1 MVGPLGHRASVSD
14 APLAGRVALVTG
26 SSSGIGA
33 ATAGAFAAAGSGV
46 LVNSSSTV
54 AEGEAVAASLP
65 DALYVQGDITEPG
78 VSERLVGAALERW
91 GRLDTLVNNAGTT
104 VLIPHQDLEA
114 ASVEVWRRIFE
125 VNVFGTWAMSVA
137 AVPALRSSRGSIV
150 NITSIA
156 GVRPTGSSIPYA
168 ASKAALNHLT
178 VLLAKV
184 VGPDVRVN
192 AVAPGLVDTPW
203 TEDWDVAR
211 EVVRQVAPL
220 KRSGQPD
227 DVAEVVLALT
237 RAAYVTGQV
246 VCVDGG
252 LTIAS

>member
-1 MVGPLGHRASVSD
+1 MSGSPLDGH
-14 APLAGRVALVTG
+14 VALVTG
-26 SSSGIGA
+26 SSSGIGE
-33 ATAGAFAAAGSGV
+33 ATARAFAAAGAAV

-65 DALYVQGDITEPG
+65 DALYVQGDVAGSG
-78 VSERLVGAALERW
+78 VPERLVEAALERW

-104 VLIPHQDLEA
+104 ALIPHHDLEA
-114 ASVEVWRRIFE
+114 ASVDVWRRIFE

-137 AVPALRSSRGSIV
+137 AMPSLRESHGSIV

-192 AVAPGLVDTPW
+192 AVAPGLIDTPW
-203 TEDWDVAR
+203 TEDWDFAR
-211 EVVRQVAPL
+211 EVIRQVAPL

-237 RAAYVTGQV
+237 HAAYVTGQV

-252 LTIAS
+252 TTIAS

>member
-1 MVGPLGHRASVSD
+1 MSDEPLKGQV
-14 APLAGRVALVTG
+14 VAVTG

-33 ATAGAFAAAGSGV
+33 ATARAFADVGASV
-46 LVNSSSTV
+46 LVNSARSV

-65 DALYVQGDITEPG
+65 DALYVQGDITDAG
-78 VSERLVGAALERW
+78 VADRLVGAALDRW

-104 VLIPHQDLEA
+104 ALIPHHDLHA
-114 ASVEVWRRIFE
+114 ASVDVWRRIFE

-137 AVPALRSSRGSIV
+137 AVPALREAQGSIV
-150 NITSIA
+150 NVASVA

-168 ASKAALNHLT
+168 ASKAALNHMT

-184 VGPDVRVN
+184 VGPEVRVN

-203 TEDWDVAR
+203 TEDWDVVR

-220 KRSGQPD
+220 KRSGQPE
-227 DVAEVVLALT
+227 DVAEVILALA
-237 RAAYVTGQV
+237 RSAYVTGQV
-246 VCVDGG
+246 VVVDGG
-252 LTIAS
+252 LSIAT